1 MGRDIQ
7 SVNAKGSPLQKDIV
21 KPIVYDLS
29 GREDK
34 KYLPFVSFEYNG
46 SFKAVTFSPS
56 GNYADG
62 FYNNSADKVADDLR
76 PYTETVFE
84 PSPLNRP
91 EKDFGVGL
99 EWYTNN
105 KAVQHAYLV
114 NAHGTAAGQEQVI
127 AWKVH
132 AATGLPIGETAVN
145 ASVSGGYYTTG
156 QLSIK
161 STKDE
166 QGNEVREYTD
176 KEGRTILKK
185 VQAAGGIA
193 QTNNDSHWAMTYYI
207 YDDLGNLRY
216 VLQPEL
222 SKTLLGSSTAN
233 PTQQQLDNLA
243 FQYKYDGRRRMSEK
257 KVPGAGWV
265 FMVYDLRDRLVL
277 TQDANQRSG
286 TPSTIKYWSFTK
298 YDELNRPI
306 LTGIKDTTIATATAH
321 FTQAQMQA
329 AVDAHYAKTSARWG
343 EAYVG
348 SAAGNVHGYSNRAY
362 PVRTG
367 AATEVDP
374 NKYLTVTYYDSY
386 GFKTLYGSGY
396 DYASDNLSATP
407 LANVTYTQP
416 ATANNAVIG
425 QVTGTKVKVLDG
437 SGTWLKAV
445 SYVDDKYRPVQTISD
460 NHKGGTDRTST
471 LFDFVGKALAAKTTH
486 QATGK
491 PAQAVARRFEY
502 DHAGRLLKTWHSVN
516 GAAPVLLSQNEYNG
530 LGQLVDKK
538 LHNRGPSVAADP
550 QAGQPGVAYAPQITS
565 NSYSP
570 GQPTYIAT
578 QGITLGNGFF
588 VPSGSTFSG
597 RIGHSPADAQ
607 AYNQANEN
615 FLQSVDYRY
624 NIRGWLSS
632 MNNAALSNDGQTN
645 DDAGDLFGMEL
656 LYNQQDAGLGNSGQY
671 NGNISAIRWSNN
683 LGLGTVKQNGHTY
696 GYDPMNRISSSSF
709 KQQTG
714 AWAALGNNGLN
725 ETGFSY
731 DLNGNILALMRN
743 DKRATGTMDNLGYT
757 YIGNQLQKVSDSG
770 DKTTGFKDGSNTGN
784 DYAYDAN
791 GNMTIDNN
799 KDITAISYNHLN
811 LPAQVAKNTGEVVKY
826 AYDATGRKLRQDV
839 YLANGTLKK
848 RTDYAGEYFYE
859 NDTLKFINHEE
870 GRVTMTS
877 SPEYQYHL
885 KDHLGNVRLTFTSK
899 EETENSTA
907 TYELSNAA
915 AEQAK
920 FLNREKVRA
929 INSTLFDHTHDGK
942 PTPPNGTYAQRLSGR
957 DGEKIGLTRSISVM
971 PGDKVNIEVY
981 AKYYDPTA
989 SNEATFANLMSAI
1002 INNIGVPA
1010 GTFVDG
1016 VGYGQGSSLPFT
1028 PGWGAKDGT
1037 GAPPMA
1043 YLNWMVFDRDYSQDL
1058 GRSGYMRITTNAK
1071 ETGTNATHDKLFSPE
1086 ITITQPGYVYIWLSN
1101 ENPTPVEVYFDDF
1114 KVTQVK
1120 SPVIQQDDYYP
1131 FGLTFNKYSR
1141 ENSLEN
1147 RYLHNQGTGEKT
1159 FKTERITELDLN
1171 VDQSKYRTYDYL
1183 TGRWWQVDPKVD
1195 NFYDWSPYNYS
1206 FNNPIRYND
1215 PKGDCPPGVPCVNP
1229 LPAMQVRQ
1237 NRASNLG
1244 PGAVRTNNDGTAR
1257 RHAGHDLYSPSGTQ
1271 VSSTMAGTVV
1281 SAGNT
1286 DPNGYGNSVV
1296 VRTNIHPAAQTNFV
1310 GPAETNLISPSGQ
1323 AIVPENNIY
1332 VQYSHLNAVNVQ
1344 AGATVTAGQN
1354 IGTVGTTGNAQG
1366 MTGDDVH
1373 LHIQVGTATQ
1383 NGMVANNSVVN
1394 PNLVYNSVTF
1404 SSANPNAT
1412 QGSTGVVQTITN
1424 QNGTT
1429 TNILQQPFVTG
1440 STGNSVFL
1448 NPVQV
1453 NGTRTNNN

>member
-1 MGRDIQ
+1 MQ
-7 SVNAKGSPLQKDIV
+7 AIV
-21 KPIVYDLS
+21 DAYYASLVTN
-29 GREDK
+29 
-34 KYLPFVSFEYNG
+34 NG
-46 SFKAVTFSPS
+46 SWAETFSTS
-56 GNYADG
+56 G
-62 FYNNSADKVADDLR
+62 SL
-76 PYTETVFE
+76 
-84 PSPLNRP
+84 
-91 EKDFGVGL
+91 
-99 EWYTNN
+99 
-105 KAVQHAYLV
+105 
-114 NAHGTAAGQEQVI
+114 
-127 AWKVH
+127 
-132 AATGLPIGETAVN
+132 
-145 ASVSGGYYTTG
+145 
-156 QLSIK
+156 
-161 STKDE
+161 
-166 QGNEVREYTD
+166 
-176 KEGRTILKK
+176 
-185 VQAAGGIA
+185 
-193 QTNNDSHWAMTYYI
+193 
-207 YDDLGNLRY
+207 
-216 VLQPEL
+216 
-222 SKTLLGSSTAN
+222 
-233 PTQQQLDNLA
+233 
-243 FQYKYDGRRRMSEK
+243 
-257 KVPGAGWV
+257 
-265 FMVYDLRDRLVL
+265 
-277 TQDANQRSG
+277 
-286 TPSTIKYWSFTK
+286 
-298 YDELNRPI
+298 
-306 LTGIKDTTIATATAH
+306 
-321 FTQAQMQA
+321 
-329 AVDAHYAKTSARWG
+329 
-343 EAYVG
+343 
-348 SAAGNVHGYSNRAY
+348 HGYDNKSF
-362 PVRTG
+362 
-367 AATEVDP
+367 P
-374 NKYLTVTYYDSY
+374 NTNLDVLTVTYYDNY

-714 AWAALGNNGLN
+714 AWAALGNNGLS

-791 GNMTIDNN
+791 GNMTVDNN
-799 KDITAISYNHLN
+799 KNITAITYNYLN

-848 RTDYAGEYFYE
+848 RTDYVGEYFYE

-929 INSTLFDHTHDGK
+929 INSTLFDHTHDGQ

-981 AKYYDPTA
+981 AKYYDPSATNDEGLA
-989 SNEATFANLMSAI
+989 SLMNAI
-1002 INNIGVPA
+1002 ISGINVPA

-1016 VGYGQGSSLPFT
+1016 AGYGLSTNLPFT

-1043 YLNWMVFDRDYSQDL
+1043 YLNWMVFDRNYSQDL

-1131 FGLTFNKYSR
+1131 FGLAFNSYSR
-1141 ENSLEN
+1141 ENSTP
-1147 RYLHNQGTGEKT
+1147 NQYKFNGKE
-1159 FKTERITELDLN
+1159 EQDELGLGWL
-1171 VDQSKYRTYDYL
+1171 DYGARMYMPEI
-1183 TGRWWQVDPKVD
+1183 GRWGAIDPLAD
-1195 NFYDWSPYNYS
+1195 TFAILSPYN
-1206 FNNPIRYND
+1206 FVANNPISSID
-1215 PKGDCPPGVPCVNP
+1215 PDGRDIIVLAHG
-1229 LPAMQVRQ
+1229 R
-1237 NRASNLG
+1237 
-1244 PGAVRTNNDGTAR
+1244 RTDDPE
-1257 RHAGHDLYSPSGTQ
+1257 AGHQVGHQAVLIGNDKDGWKFYSFDKDKKDGDSENDNFTDGVYFESLDDFRDSEHNTFKDDYDDGKGLETSHKDKDGNIIQ
-1271 VSSTMAGTVV
+1271 RFEKAYRIESDAGTDGKMEKGASKTFNEPYSMFNGNQCTRVV
-1281 SAGNT
+1281 KNALDAGGFA
-1286 DPNGYGNSVV
+1286 NGETIEYNSSGAGQIKSVV
-1296 VRTNIHPAAQTNFV
+1296 PAWL
-1310 GPAETNLISPSGQ
+1310 P
-1323 AIVPENNIY
+1323 
-1332 VQYSHLNAVNVQ
+1332 
-1344 AGATVTAGQN
+1344 
-1354 IGTVGTTGNAQG
+1354 
-1366 MTGDDVH
+1366 
-1373 LHIQVGTATQ
+1373 
-1383 NGMVANNSVVN
+1383 
-1394 PNLVYNSVTF
+1394 
-1404 SSANPNAT
+1404 
-1412 QGSTGVVQTITN
+1412 ITKQKSIEKRN
-1424 QNGTT
+1424 KGRD
-1429 TNILQQPFVTG
+1429 VTG
-1440 STGNSVFL
+1440 SIRRN
-1448 NPVQV
+1448 
-1453 NGTRTNNN
+1453 

>member
-1 MGRDIQ
+1 
-7 SVNAKGSPLQKDIV
+7 
-21 KPIVYDLS
+21 
-29 GREDK
+29 
-34 KYLPFVSFEYNG
+34 
-46 SFKAVTFSPS
+46 
-56 GNYADG
+56 
-62 FYNNSADKVADDLR
+62 
-76 PYTETVFE
+76 
-84 PSPLNRP
+84 
-91 EKDFGVGL
+91 
-99 EWYTNN
+99 
-105 KAVQHAYLV
+105 
-114 NAHGTAAGQEQVI
+114 
-127 AWKVH
+127 
-132 AATGLPIGETAVN
+132 
-145 ASVSGGYYTTG
+145 
-156 QLSIK
+156 
-161 STKDE
+161 
-166 QGNEVREYTD
+166 
-176 KEGRTILKK
+176 
-185 VQAAGGIA
+185 
-193 QTNNDSHWAMTYYI
+193 MTYYI

-222 SKTLLGSSTAN
+222 SKTLLGSSTVN
-233 PTQQQLDNLA
+233 PTQPQLDNLA

-265 FMVYDLRDRLVL
+265 FMVYDFRDRLVL

-329 AVDAHYAKTSARWG
+329 AVNAHFAKTSARWG
-343 EAYVG
+343 ESYVG

-791 GNMTIDNN
+791 GNMTVDNN
-799 KDITAISYNHLN
+799 KNITAITYNYLN

-848 RTDYAGEYFYE
+848 RTDYVGEYFYE

-929 INSTLFDHTHDGK
+929 INSTLFDHTHDGQ

-981 AKYYDPTA
+981 AKYYDPSATNDEGLA
-989 SNEATFANLMSAI
+989 SLMNAI
-1002 INNIGVPA
+1002 ISGINVPA

-1016 VGYGQGSSLPFT
+1016 AGYGLSTNLPFT

-1043 YLNWMVFDRDYSQDL
+1043 YLNWMVFDRNYSQDL

-1131 FGLTFNKYSR
+1131 FGLAFNSYSR
-1141 ENSLEN
+1141 ENSTP
-1147 RYLHNQGTGEKT
+1147 NQYKFNGKE
-1159 FKTERITELDLN
+1159 EQDELGLGWL
-1171 VDQSKYRTYDYL
+1171 DYGARMYMPEI
-1183 TGRWWQVDPKVD
+1183 GRWGAIDPLAD
-1195 NFYDWSPYNYS
+1195 TFAILSPYN
-1206 FNNPIRYND
+1206 FVANNPISSID
-1215 PKGDCPPGVPCVNP
+1215 PDGRDIIVLAHG
-1229 LPAMQVRQ
+1229 R
-1237 NRASNLG
+1237 
-1244 PGAVRTNNDGTAR
+1244 RTDDPE
-1257 RHAGHDLYSPSGTQ
+1257 AGHQVGHQAVLIGNDKDGWKFYSFDKDKKDGDSENDNFTDGVYFESLDDFRDSEHNTFKDDYDDGKGLETSHKDKDGNIIQ
-1271 VSSTMAGTVV
+1271 RFEKAYRIESDAGTDGKMEKGASKTFNEPYSMFNGNQCTRVV
-1281 SAGNT
+1281 KNALDAGGFA
-1286 DPNGYGNSVV
+1286 NGETIEYNSSGAGQIKSVV
-1296 VRTNIHPAAQTNFV
+1296 PAWL
-1310 GPAETNLISPSGQ
+1310 P
-1323 AIVPENNIY
+1323 
-1332 VQYSHLNAVNVQ
+1332 
-1344 AGATVTAGQN
+1344 
-1354 IGTVGTTGNAQG
+1354 
-1366 MTGDDVH
+1366 
-1373 LHIQVGTATQ
+1373 
-1383 NGMVANNSVVN
+1383 
-1394 PNLVYNSVTF
+1394 
-1404 SSANPNAT
+1404 
-1412 QGSTGVVQTITN
+1412 ITKQKSIEKRN
-1424 QNGTT
+1424 KGRD
-1429 TNILQQPFVTG
+1429 VTG
-1440 STGNSVFL
+1440 SIRRN
-1448 NPVQV
+1448 
-1453 NGTRTNNN
+1453 